1 MYSCAT
7 PKAAVMHNGI
17 PRQESVIL
25 QATANRPRRH
35 YLIAKRRHLVID
47 MRRRKFRTIASVTIP
62 EA

>member
-1 MYSCAT
+1 
-7 PKAAVMHNGI
+7 MHNGI